1 MTEDKKVKLIK
12 FLVLL
17 ISVGIVLKLVDL
29 IRIVINTFLGG
40 LKNGT
45 I

>member
-17 ISVGIVLKLVDL
+17 LSVGIVLKLLDL
-29 IRIVINTFLGG
+29 IRIVINAF
-40 LKNGT
+40 
-45 I
+45 

>member
-17 ISVGIVLKLVDL
+17 LSVGIVLKLVDL
-29 IRIVINTFLGG
+29 IRIVINA
-40 LKNGT
+40 

>member
-17 ISVGIVLKLVDL
+17 LSVGIVFKLIDF
-29 IRIVINTFLGG
+29 IRIVINAF
-40 LKNGT
+40 
-45 I
+45 

>member
-17 ISVGIVLKLVDL
+17 LSVGIILKLIDL
-29 IRIVINTFLGG
+29 IRIVINAF
-40 LKNGT
+40 
-45 I
+45 

>member
-17 ISVGIVLKLVDL
+17 LSVGIILKLINL
-29 IRIVINTFLGG
+29 IRIVINAF
-40 LKNGT
+40 
-45 I
+45 

>member
-29 IRIVINTFLGG
+29 IRIVINAF
-40 LKNGT
+40 
-45 I
+45 

>member
-29 IRIVINTFLGG
+29 ISIVINAF
-40 LKNGT
+40 
-45 I
+45 

>member
-17 ISVGIVLKLVDL
+17 LSVGIVLKLIDL
-29 IRIVINTFLGG
+29 IRIVINAF
-40 LKNGT
+40 
-45 I
+45 